1 MNRDAPELSC
11 EKTHAHPAFGGS
23 PEHSQKSPAAVSRQA
38 GVQKVVITV
47 LLLLA
52 SGVIFVL
59 PNTVTE
65 PWVNYSQ
72 ETENALPQPG
82 STQVSPSTAAEKTK
96 YRQDAQ
102 TLLAEI
108 IVYRDRLQERSVEL
122 WGKFEFEQAML
133 AIEQGDSQY
142 QYGEYTESVAS
153 YRQALDNLS
162 TLQTRGESIL
172 NQAIADTREA
182 IEGNILSTA
191 NSGIELASAIAADN
205 RQVQQ
210 LAVRVASLPQL
221 IEAMERGQEFSV
233 RDQLD
238 QAREAYQQAVALDP
252 EHLNA
257 AAALA
262 STEQKITERRFRNH
276 MSQGFSALDRNN
288 FEGAAAAFNLAGT
301 VYANHPAVAQ
311 ALAQLENR
319 RSQVWVNSNMA
330 RAEAFIAEEKWQQA
344 SEVYKELL
352 QTDSTLTDARVR
364 QIPVAV
370 RADLD
375 RRIRNVIEDPL
386 SLAASAVYQRAKET
400 LQDASGI
407 ANPGPLLREQI
418 AELEKIL
425 KASQTPV
432 EVALKSD
439 SNTDVTLFRVARLG
453 SFEQTSVSLKP
464 GHYIAAG
471 TRTGYRD
478 VQVKFTVTEK
488 GFDSPI
494 IISCNEAI

>member
-1 MNRDAPELSC
+1 MSC
-11 EKTHAHPAFGGS
+11 EETHVHPAFGGS

-38 GVQKVVITV
+38 GVQKIVITV
-47 LLLLA
+47 LLLLVSA
-52 SGVIFVL
+52 VIFIL
-59 PNTVTE
+59 PNAVTE

-72 ETENALPQPG
+72 ETENALPQ
-82 STQVSPSTAAEKTK
+82 SSSSQVSPSTAAEKTK

-102 TLLAEI
+102 TLLAQI
-108 IVYRDRLQERSVEL
+108 IVHRDRLQERAVEL

-133 AIEQGDSQY
+133 SIERGDSQY
-142 QYGEYTESVAS
+142 QYGEYAESVAS
-153 YRQALDNLS
+153 YRQALDNLG
-162 TLQTRGESIL
+162 TLQTRGDEIL

-191 NSGIELASAIAADN
+191 NSGIELASAMAPN
-205 RQVQQ
+205 NHQVQQ

-238 QAREAYQQAVALDP
+238 AAREAYQQAVTLDP
-252 EHLNA
+252 EHKNA

-262 STEQKITERRFRNH
+262 STEQKITERRFRSH
-276 MSQGFSALDRNN
+276 MSRGFSALDRDN
-288 FEGAAAAFNLAGT
+288 FEGAAAAFDQAAT

-311 ALAQLENR
+311 ALAQLETR
-319 RSQVWVNSNMA
+319 RSQFWVNSNMA
-330 RAEAFIAEEKWQQA
+330 RAEELIAQEMWQQA
-344 SEVYKELL
+344 SEIYKELL

-364 QIPVAV
+364 QIPVTV
-370 RADLD
+370 RAELN
-375 RRIRNVIEDPL
+375 RRIVEIIEDPL
-386 SLAASAVYQRAKET
+386 SLAANGVYQRAKVT

-418 AELEKIL
+418 AALEKIL

-453 SFEQTSVSLKP
+453 SFEQISISLKP

-478 VQVKFTVTEK
+478 VQVEFTVTEK